1 MTNIIAMIEV
11 RSGQKKGI
19 SYGHLRQKTI
29 VNRQWSIKKEATH
42 TSSKLSGSSGQSSRY
57 TLYDHN
63 NNMYTNWF
71 ASFQAQ
77 RIFFF
82 CIIIAFC
89 HLEMLAFPMTT
100 NWRPFA
106 WTFFPE
112 NVCFSR
118 HLLSVSPPSKKKLK
132 LIPIHYHSYSCSL
145 VVVSVIYFL
154 TIQPFLR
161 QLSEESTIKILF

>member
-11 RSGQKKGI
+11 RSGQEKGI

-89 HLEMLAFPMTT
+89 HLEMLDFQWLLIEDLSPELSFQKTSAFLDICCLFLRHQRKSW
-100 NWRPFA
+100 NWFQSIIIHIPA
-106 WTFFPE
+106 
-112 NVCFSR
+112 VL
-118 HLLSVSPPSKKKLK
+118 LLSSS
-132 LIPIHYHSYSCSL
+132 
-145 VVVSVIYFL
+145 F
-154 TIQPFLR
+154 TF
-161 QLSEESTIKILF
+161 